1 MDSVYDLII
10 VGGGPAGLSA
20 AIYAGR
26 SERRTLLLEKGSYG
40 GRINDTYEIRNYPGT
55 KADSGQHLMELFREH
70 AAGHPTVELKRT
82 TVTGVRKEDD
92 TFIVETKR
100 RGGFHG
106 TQRHPGSGH
115 HGAQELN
122 IEGREG
128 IYRAWGCLLCD
139 LRCGI
144 LQGKGNRNV
153 LGAATRPLRN
163 RII

>member
-100 RGGFHG
+100 RGISWHAASSWIWA
-106 TQRHPGSGH
+106 PGPGNS
-115 HGAQELN
+115 
-122 IEGREG
+122 IS
-128 IYRAWGCLLCD
+128 RARRNLPGMGLLTV
-139 LRCGI
+139 RPAMRNSSR
-144 LQGKGNRNV
+144 KGNLCAGSR
-153 LGAATRPLRN
+153 
-163 RII
+163 

>member
-82 TVTGVRKEDD
+82 TGISWHAASSWIWAPGPGNSISRARRNLPGMGLLTVRPAM
-92 TFIVETKR
+92 R
-100 RGGFHG
+100 N
-106 TQRHPGSGH
+106 SS
-115 HGAQELN
+115 
-122 IEGREG
+122 RE
-128 IYRAWGCLLCD
+128 RKSMCWEP
-139 LRCGI
+139 
-144 LQGKGNRNV
+144 
-153 LGAATRPLRN
+153 ATRPLRN